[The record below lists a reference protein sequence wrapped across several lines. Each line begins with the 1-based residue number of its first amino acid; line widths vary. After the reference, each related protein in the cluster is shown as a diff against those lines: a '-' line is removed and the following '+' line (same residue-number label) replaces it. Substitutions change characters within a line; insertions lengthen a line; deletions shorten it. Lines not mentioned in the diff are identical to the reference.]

1 MRSEQE
7 EVWQWKNVRQTQNKK
22 LSTTLVN
29 YSFAFS
35 KNMVFIKS
43 KQIRS
48 YLVSHQLS
56 LDISLFFLHSLVF
69 FLSLHWVMSWS
80 NTHEKGS
87 MVLSLLSCS
96 SSGGQHINSNMQVI
110 AVGCDFCS
118 RCWWSALCGPKMT
131 GIKVFIFLCYREDL
145 DSTET
150 LMPVLTSLPYRSL
163 P

>member
-1 MRSEQE
+1 MG
-7 EVWQWKNVRQTQNKK
+7 QTQNKK

-29 YSFAFS
+29 YSFALS

-56 LDISLFFLHSLVF
+56 LDISLFFLHPLVF

-87 MVLSLLSCS
+87 MLLSLLSS
-96 SSGGQHINSNMQVI
+96 SSLGGQPMNSNMQVI
-110 AVGCDFCS
+110 AVGCDFCLS
-118 RCWWSALCGPKMT
+118 RWWSTHCGPKMT
-131 GIKVFIFLCYREDL
+131 GVKEFIFLCYREDL